1 MPKSPQRV
9 GLISSITNL
18 LKVFANKPLYD
29 PKRPQQRRRSY
40 ILSLPD
46 SSNIQQTN
54 GYFLVFA
61 DITQQIK

>member
-18 LKVFANKPLYD
+18 LKVFANKSLYD
-29 PKRPQQRRRSY
+29 PKLPQQRRRSY
-40 ILSLPD
+40 IPSLPG

-54 GYFLVFA
+54 RYFLVFA